1 MPNHKECINIDDL
14 RLHAKRR
21 LPKSVFEFI
30 DGGAH
35 DEITLRNNNYDFRN
49 FKFVPRVLTDISH
62 RNQEVDLFGQRYST
76 PLVLGPIGLAGLV
89 RREGENHAAMAA
101 ANQNVPFCPSSMS
114 TCSIEEIAKKT
125 SARQWF
131 QLYVLRDRGIT
142 REFIRRAKE
151 THCSVL
157 VVTVDTKLL
166 GARERDIRNG
176 FVVPPKFTLSTL
188 FDFLIHIRWLFD
200 VGLGRKIKYRNF
212 DNTSV
217 NANSVMSIT
226 EFIKEQWD
234 VSINWDDIA
243 WFKEQWGGP
252 VVIKGILSPEDARI
266 AESIGADGV
275 IVSNHGGRQLDGAIS
290 SISALAKIKASV
302 SEDYPLIL
310 DGGIRRGSDV
320 VKAIALGTKACM
332 LGRPWLYGLASGGQD
347 GVERCIEILKAE
359 IDLTLGLLGVTQLN
373 DLNPSYLSRTSDFD
387 SLV

>member
-1 MPNHKECINIDDL
+1 
-14 RLHAKRR
+14 
-21 LPKSVFEFI
+21 
-30 DGGAH
+30 
-35 DEITLRNNNYDFRN
+35 
-49 FKFVPRVLTDISH
+49 
-62 RNQEVDLFGQRYST
+62 
-76 PLVLGPIGLAGLV
+76 
-89 RREGENHAAMAA
+89 
-101 ANQNVPFCPSSMS
+101 
-114 TCSIEEIAKKT
+114 
-125 SARQWF
+125 
-131 QLYVLRDRGIT
+131 
-142 REFIRRAKE
+142 
-151 THCSVL
+151 
-157 VVTVDTKLL
+157 
-166 GARERDIRNG
+166 
-176 FVVPPKFTLSTL
+176 VVPPKFTLSTL

-320 VKAIALGTKACM
+320 VKAIALSAKACM

-387 SLV
+387 SLG

>member
-1 MPNHKECINIDDL
+1 M
-14 RLHAKRR
+14 
-21 LPKSVFEFI
+21 
-30 DGGAH
+30 
-35 DEITLRNNNYDFRN
+35 
-49 FKFVPRVLTDISH
+49 
-62 RNQEVDLFGQRYST
+62 
-76 PLVLGPIGLAGLV
+76 
-89 RREGENHAAMAA
+89 
-101 ANQNVPFCPSSMS
+101 
-114 TCSIEEIAKKT
+114 
-125 SARQWF
+125 
-131 QLYVLRDRGIT
+131 
-142 REFIRRAKE
+142 
-151 THCSVL
+151 
-157 VVTVDTKLL
+157 
-166 GARERDIRNG
+166 
-176 FVVPPKFTLSTL
+176 VPPKFTLSTL
-188 FDFLIHIRWLFD
+188 FDFLIHTRWLFD

-320 VKAIALGTKACM
+320 VKAIALGAKACM
-332 LGRPWLYGLASGGQD
+332 VGRPWLRARFRGTGW
-347 GVERCIEILKAE
+347 R
-359 IDLTLGLLGVTQLN
+359 
-373 DLNPSYLSRTSDFD
+373 
-387 SLV
+387 